1 MLDVIPRGP
10 NQLLLIDLQ
19 ILGVAGPHICTLE
32 IAGKDLLEI
41 LLAIDRVFGQVIE
54 PSSRRVGQVDREEL
68 NDE

>member
-19 ILGVAGPHICTLE
+19 ILRVAGPHICTLE

-41 LLAIDRVFGQVIE
+41 LLAIDRVFGQVIK